1 MQMLVRVLVRVV
13 TTNFRSLCQCLNFS
27 RAFVNPSRSH
37 IIPALT
43 CNHRVQKSGVVSL
56 STERETMP
64 KKGKIYTRGAQED
77 VDTQTQEGKEGIL
90 SVISAAKD
98 GQICVKILAKPGA
111 KQSSIT
117 GNANWGRVSRLDK
130 TKGGEEK
137 VNEYADSP
145 SPLPPETNNDLLSR
159 PVVIPIDNKCQK
171 WSGEGGFATIFRLV
185 ALMGVA
191 F

>member
-1 MQMLVRVLVRVV
+1 M
-13 TTNFRSLCQCLNFS
+13 
-27 RAFVNPSRSH
+27 
-37 IIPALT
+37 
-43 CNHRVQKSGVVSL
+43 
-56 STERETMP
+56 
-64 KKGKIYTRGAQED
+64 
-77 VDTQTQEGKEGIL
+77 
-90 SVISAAKD
+90 
-98 GQICVKILAKPGA
+98 
-111 KQSSIT
+111 
-117 GNANWGRVSRLDK
+117 SRLDK